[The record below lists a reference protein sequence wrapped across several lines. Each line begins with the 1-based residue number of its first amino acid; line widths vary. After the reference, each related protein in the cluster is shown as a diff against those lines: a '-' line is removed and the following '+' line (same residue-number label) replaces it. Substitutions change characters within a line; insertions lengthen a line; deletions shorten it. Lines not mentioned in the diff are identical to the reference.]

1 MAAPPNDDAAR
12 GETLAR
18 ALKAIRRRRGLR
30 SADAAQAL
38 GMPLRSYEHF
48 ESGRGRLNLERI
60 HSAAD
65 ALDADPYAVVAAL
78 EIGSPEFAARC
89 ADNKLMTIYM
99 MALQDFDDIAGDD
112 IAHLDPRTLIA
123 AFTLLFDQLAQEARA
138 RAQALEDW
146 RSGRPVPGDPDP
158 EGT

>member
-12 GETLAR
+12 RASLAK

-30 SADAAQAL
+30 AADAAEAL

-48 ESGRGRLNLERI
+48 EAGRGRLNLERV
-60 HSAAD
+60 HLAAD
-65 ALDADPYAVVAAL
+65 ALDADPYAIMAAL

-99 MALQDFDDIAGDD
+99 MALQDFDDVAGDD
-112 IAHLDPRTLIA
+112 IAQLDPRTLIA
-123 AFTLLFDQLAQEARA
+123 AFTRLFDQLAQEARA
-138 RAQALEDW
+138 RGQALEDW
-146 RSGRPVPGDPDP
+146 RSGRGGAGSGAADP
-158 EGT
+158 T

>member
-12 GETLAR
+12 GETLAK

-30 SADAAQAL
+30 AAEAAQAL
-38 GMPLRSYEHF
+38 GMPRRSYEHF
-48 ESGRGRLNLERI
+48 EAGRGRLNLERV
-60 HSAAD
+60 HLAAD
-65 ALDADPYAVVAAL
+65 ALDADPYAILAAL

-112 IAHLDPRTLIA
+112 IAQLDPRTLIA
-123 AFTLLFDQLAQEARA
+123 AFTRLFDQLAQEARA

-146 RSGRPVPGDPDP
+146 RSGRRGPAGPPPD
-158 EGT
+158 GS